1 MLSATVQHTRG
12 GQSGF
17 SLIEALVSILI
28 LALGLLG
35 TLGMIVNSLKL
46 SSSSAYRTIASQQA
60 YSMAEQVR
68 GNPLALVVDAGN
80 DSFDT
85 YSTSASVT
93 QGCLQTGG
101 CVRANYVNTTVAMWR
116 AQLATVLPGGSGT
129 VCRDSSPA
137 ANAPTQVGSGTGAG
151 TISAWN
157 CDNTGDYVVKV
168 CWNEQRISASSST
181 VGTGGLLC
189 TWATI

>member
-1 MLSATVQHTRG
+1 MRSATVQRTRAS
-12 GQSGF
+12 QSGF

-60 YSMAEQVR
+60 YSMAEQAR
-68 GNPLALVVDAGN
+68 GNPLALVADAGN

-85 YSTSASVT
+85 YSTSATVT
-93 QGCLQTGG
+93 QGCMQTGG

-129 VCRDSSPA
+129 VCRDSNPA
-137 ANAPTQVGSGTGAG
+137 TNVPTQAGAG

-157 CDNTGDYVVKV
+157 CNNTGDYVVKV

>member
-1 MLSATVQHTRG
+1 MSSRNRLRSSPAAQ
-12 GQSGF
+12 QGF

-60 YSMAEQVR
+60 YSMAEQIR
-68 GNPLALVVDAGN
+68 GNPLALVVSGTN

-85 YSTSASVT
+85 YSPSASAT
-93 QGCLQTGG
+93 QSCLQTVG
-101 CVRANYVNTTVAMWR
+101 CNRASYVNTTVAMWR
-116 AQLATVLPGGSGT
+116 TQLAAALPGGNGT
-129 VCRDSSPA
+129 VCRDASPA
-137 ANAPTQVGSGTGAG
+137 TNVPTQAAAG
-151 TISAWN
+151 TVSAWN
-157 CDNTGDYVVKV
+157 CSNSGDYVVKV
-168 CWNEQRISASSST
+168 CWNEQRISASSAT

-189 TWATI
+189 TWTTI